1 MHSLLVKK
9 LADTQVESY
18 TRWLREHKQEQS
30 VLSLRDWLQE
40 EVRIRVAAV
49 EMAHGIAAEPVE
61 VARASGKRVERGGGS
76 RTLFSTDN
84 DQRRETLGPTPKP
97 PCVHCGG
104 NHGVWS
110 CRQFQSLGVDKR
122 WEAAK
127 DKHLCFRC
135 LASNHE
141 GRDCTRARACDINGC
156 RRNHHYL
163 LHETVRVDLRD
174 QKTVSPREGAPT
186 RAHTAASKQE
196 AVTEAYS
203 LRTVPM
209 WLKANDH
216 KVKVNA
222 ILDDG
227 SNETFLNEEVAGI
240 LGLKESYQTVTVN
253 VLNNEVE
260 TFQSMPLEVTVESLD
275 GEFSE
280 DIKVKTC
287 PQQVTRTYKAENRK
301 QSHEKWPH
309 LTECDF
315 PQPAQDGLVD
325 LLIGVDN
332 AELHYSRA
340 DVRGKEGG
348 PVARLGPLGWTCIGS
363 PEGGRSTET
372 TTHIS
377 RTLLTREPLT
387 AVNGVC
393 CDIDHTLKR
402 FWEVENCGTESCD
415 TKIFTEEES
424 ETLRKL
430 GDSISY
436 TGERYKVGVLR
447 KDNKPELPD
456 NRHTAMSR
464 L

>member
-1 MHSLLVKK
+1 M
-9 LADTQVESY
+9 
-18 TRWLREHKQEQS
+18 
-30 VLSLRDWLQE
+30 
-40 EVRIRVAAV
+40 
-49 EMAHGIAAEPVE
+49 
-61 VARASGKRVERGGGS
+61 
-76 RTLFSTDN
+76 
-84 DQRRETLGPTPKP
+84 
-97 PCVHCGG
+97 
-104 NHGVWS
+104 
-110 CRQFQSLGVDKR
+110 DKR
-122 WEAAK
+122 WEVAK
-127 DKHLCFRC
+127 DKHLCLHC

-141 GRDCTRARACDINGC
+141 GRDCTRACACDINGC

-174 QKTVSPREGAPT
+174 QKMVSPREGAPT
-186 RAHTAASKQE
+186 RVHTATSKQE

-203 LRTVPM
+203 LRTVPV
-209 WLKANDH
+209 WLQANDR

-222 ILDDG
+222 ILDNG

-240 LGLKESYQTVTVN
+240 LGLKERYQTATVN

-260 TFQSMPLEVTVESLD
+260 TFQSVPLEVTVESLD

-287 PQQVTRTYKAENRK
+287 PQRVTGTYKAENWK
-301 QSHEKWPH
+301 QSREKWPH
-309 LTECDF
+309 LKECDF
-315 PQPAQDGLVD
+315 PEPAQDGLVD

-340 DVRGKEGG
+340 DVRGKGG
-348 PVARLGPLGWTCIGS
+348 KPVARLGPLGWTCVGS
-363 PEGGRSTET
+363 PEGEQSTGT
-372 TTHIS
+372 RTHIS

-387 AVNGVC
+387 AINGVC

-415 TKIFTEEES
+415 TKIFTKEES

-436 TGERYKVGVLR
+436 TG
-447 KDNKPELPD
+447 
-456 NRHTAMSR
+456 
-464 L
+464 